1 MRRLFGLLRSL
12 IPETAVR
19 YVLVGVAN
27 TIVGLSVI
35 YAAMYF
41 LHFSDALANSMGYLV
56 GVIVSFV
63 LNRNWTFAHSG
74 SIAPALAKFIGVLVV
89 AYFANL
95 ATVLALIDVLGFNR
109 YVAQAIGVLPYTALG
124 YFGSRYFAFRSRM
137 QDSST

>member
-1 MRRLFGLLRSL
+1 MRRIVGLLRSL

-27 TIVGLSVI
+27 TFVGLSVI

-41 LHFSDALANSMGYLV
+41 LHVSDGLANSLGYLV

-63 LNRNWTFAHSG
+63 LNRNWTFGHTG
-74 SIAPALAKFIGVLVV
+74 SIAPALVRFVGVLVV

-95 ATVLALIDVLGFNR
+95 ATVLVLIDALGVNR
-109 YVAQAIGVLPYTALG
+109 YVAQAAGVLPYTAVG
-124 YFGSRYFAFRSRM
+124 YFGSRYFAFHSRI
-137 QDSST
+137 QDSGA

>member
-1 MRRLFGLLRSL
+1 MRRIVGLVRSL

-27 TIVGLSVI
+27 TFVGLGVI

-56 GVIVSFV
+56 GVIISFF
-63 LNRNWTFAHSG
+63 LNRNWTFAHTG
-74 SIAPALAKFIGVLVV
+74 SIAPALARFIGVLLV

-95 ATVLALIDVLGFNR
+95 ATVLALIDIWGFNP
-109 YVAQAIGVLPYTALG
+109 YVAQAVGVLPYTALG
-124 YFGSRYFAFRSRM
+124 YFGSRYFAFHGRI